1 MNSERRIF
9 INQVSFLAAF
19 AALRKPVGSMAA
31 ISKRIHTLHASRNQI
46 AIYHTND
53 LHGNIEPV
61 FDGAGGLDHIHQL
74 LKKQETGGLLLDAGG
89 FLDMSKS
96 ISARRAV
103 ISTMNNMGY
112 QAATVGNDELALG
125 PDHLASLIPLMRFSL
140 VNCNYRFDGELRD
153 LVKPYIITY
162 SGKFKIGI
170 TGIGHKI
177 HHVHYDDPIQ
187 SANNVAAHLKEK
199 EKCDL
204 VICLSHLGYTQP
216 GGQPDDRKLVSASE
230 NLDMV
235 VSGHNRFLLSG
246 PVIYRNRL
254 KREVIICQA
263 AFNGLMM
270 GKAII
275 GIAEKGQKS
284 ILKATNLVAGRPN
297 GPAFADSY
305 AKLKQNEQLLM
316 MA

>member
-187 SANNVAAHLKEK
+187 
-199 EKCDL
+199 
-204 VICLSHLGYTQP
+204 LSLIH
-216 GGQPDDRKLVSASE
+216 
-230 NLDMV
+230 
-235 VSGHNRFLLSG
+235 
-246 PVIYRNRL
+246 I
-254 KREVIICQA
+254 
-263 AFNGLMM
+263 
-270 GKAII
+270 
-275 GIAEKGQKS
+275 
-284 ILKATNLVAGRPN
+284 
-297 GPAFADSY
+297 
-305 AKLKQNEQLLM
+305 
-316 MA
+316 